1 LLFDYFSI
9 ENSLISSQSLD
20 ELLFVS
26 HFPIEAN
33 QFWTDLWAVLPD
45 AIVRLNAELACT
57 GVNPT
62 AWALVRFALDTDQA
76 VQDFYSRLAL
86 KPAIAESARRV
97 LQTGRS
103 ERTEF
108 EFEIENVHFWMDTWL
123 TPIGEG
129 SELVLAMRD
138 ISYLK
143 QSEKRLRNEA
153 ERDPG
158 TGLLNHA
165 AFHDQVTRTLRL
177 AQEYGEIP
185 ALVLFDLDYLKNIN
199 DTYGH
204 RFGDQAIGA
213 VAEALRSVT
222 RAHDLL
228 GRLGGD
234 EFAWLV
240 PNADLETVSQITQR
254 VLTAISSTSIAPNVY
269 LSASA
274 GVAMVESTF
283 EPGDLFDRADAAVYT
298 AKASGRGVVVVAGAT
313 DIEYRSR
320 RFDVDH
326 PSDSAP
332 ELFMAQDVTTM
343 ARAALREWVRVL
355 AASGGCIDLLDEQQ
369 EYVQAAAFY
378 RFGHDDW
385 QLSDQIY
392 RLEDYPST
400 ARAIA
405 ERRNYTCRVDDPD
418 ADPAETALLRDRG
431 FASMLLIPLIAGE
444 RVFGI
449 VELFDTRYRTF
460 TADQQRTAIA
470 LARHLAVILALLR
483 ERS

>member
-1 LLFDYFSI
+1 VICPQPLNGLSFVTHSSI
-9 ENSLISSQSLD
+9 EAS
-20 ELLFVS
+20 
-26 HFPIEAN
+26 
-33 QFWTDLWAVLPD
+33 QFWTDLWAVWPD
-45 AIVRLNAELACT
+45 PIVRLDAELACT
-57 GVNPT
+57 SVNPT
-62 AWALVRFALDTDQA
+62 AQTLVKAAFSSDQA
-76 VQDFYSRLAL
+76 ILDFYDRLAL
-86 KPAIAESARRV
+86 QPAIAEPARRV
-97 LQTGRS
+97 LETGKP

-108 EFEIENVHFWMDTWL
+108 EFAIETAHFWMDTWL
-123 TPIGEG
+123 TPMGQG
-129 SELVLAMRD
+129 SLMLAMRD

-143 QSEKRLRNEA
+143 QSEKRLRIEA

-177 AQEYGEIP
+177 AQEHGEIP

-204 RFGDQAIGA
+204 RFGDQAICA

-222 RAHDLL
+222 RADDLL

-240 PNADLETVSQITQR
+240 PKADLEKVSQITQR
-254 VLTAISSTSIAPNVY
+254 VLRAISSTNIAPNCY

-283 EPGDLFDRADAAVYT
+283 EPGDLFDRADAAVYS
-298 AKASGRGVVVVAGAT
+298 AKAAGRGVVVVAGAT
-313 DIEYRSR
+313 EIEYRSR
-320 RFDVDH
+320 RFDVDDA
-326 PSDSAP
+326 SDSSP

-343 ARAALREWVRVL
+343 ARAALREWVHAL
-355 AASGGCIDLLDEQQ
+355 AASGGCIDLLDQQ
-369 EYVQAAAFY
+369 REYVQACAFY

-385 QLSDQIY
+385 QLSGQIY

-405 ERRNYTCRVDDPD
+405 ERCNYTCRVDDPE
-418 ADPAETALLRDRG
+418 ADPAEMALLRDRG
-431 FASMLLIPLIAGE
+431 FASLLLTPLIAGE
-444 RVFGI
+444 QVFGI
-449 VELFDTRYRTF
+449 VELFDTRHRTF

-483 ERS
+483 ERG

>member
-1 LLFDYFSI
+1 M
-9 ENSLISSQSLD
+9 
-20 ELLFVS
+20 S
-26 HFPIEAN
+26 HVPIEAI
-33 QFWTDLWAVLPD
+33 QFWADLWAVLPD
-45 AIVRLNAELACT
+45 AIVRLNAELTCT
-57 GVNPT
+57 GVNPKAQT
-62 AWALVRFALDTDQA
+62 LVHFALESDLA
-76 VQDFYSRLAL
+76 VQDFYSQLARE
-86 KPAIAESARRV
+86 PAIAEPARRV
-97 LQTGRS
+97 LQTGKS

-108 EFEIENVHFWMDTWL
+108 EFAIETVHFWMDTRL
-123 TPIGEG
+123 TPIGQG
-129 SELVLAMRD
+129 SELILAMRD

-165 AFHDQVTRTLRL
+165 AFHDQVTRTLRI
-177 AQEYGEIP
+177 AQEYAEIP

-204 RFGDQAIGA
+204 RFGDQAICA

-222 RAHDLL
+222 RTDDLL

-240 PNADLETVSQITQR
+240 PNADLERVSKIAQR
-254 VLTAISSTSIAPNVY
+254 VLTAISSTNIAPNFY

-298 AKASGRGVVVVAGAT
+298 AKASGRGIVVIAGAT
-313 DIEYRSR
+313 EIEYKSR
-320 RFDVDH
+320 RFDLNH
-326 PSDSAP
+326 PSDSTP

-343 ARAALREWVRVL
+343 ARAALREWVNVL

-369 EYVQAAAFY
+369 EYVQACAFY

-385 QLSDQIY
+385 QLCGQIY

-405 ERRNYTCRVDDPD
+405 ERRSYTCRVDDPE
-418 ADPAETALLRDRG
+418 ADPAETTLLRDRG
-431 FASMLLIPLIAGE
+431 FASLLLTPLIAGE
-444 RVFGI
+444 QVFGI
-449 VELFDTRYRTF
+449 VELFDTRHRTF

-470 LARHLAVILALLR
+470 LARHLAAILALLR
-483 ERS
+483 DRG